1 MRASSWAFVYDAQVR
16 LSGLIS
22 LVLLAAC
29 ASSIPRTVPRV
40 VDGRVEDGPAVSP
53 YAYEWFIE
61 GERLAAQGR
70 HGEAAMAFEAATQA
84 PTGDVLLIMRLAEEY
99 ERSEASRRADR
110 VVSLAH
116 RYYPGAPEVPL
127 TEGRILVGRGDLD
140 GALAA
145 FAEASRR
152 APGWSAPSIESAE
165 ALAARGHVERAE
177 ALLLAYLEMADDEQ
191 REAGLSALLSLAR
204 RQGDPETLARALE
217 LDPQIS
223 AGRRAASA
231 AELALAVDQP
241 ALAARILKPQRNDPA
256 SVRLWLRALAMSGDR
271 EDAALYLSSGDA
283 ARFVSV
289 EERATSLVELGSSER
304 ALELLAAA
312 ERSPQVEYTRGSA
325 MLAQAEYLEAAEVLA
340 GVPIGTSP
348 YESSRLALAECAET
362 RGRRGAAA
370 EALSTT
376 PHDSLAVRT
385 KLADLLVDVGEL
397 RAALRLFDPKQTGDR
412 AVLAS
417 LFERVGRFEEAHA
430 YYATVKATTASAPR
444 LRARVAAEQL
454 ASRGLRKSAI
464 AILERWAS
472 VAPDDLYSR
481 VRLVELLNDE
491 ARSDEARQRGDEA
504 LPLIDDP
511 TLRAHLSD
519 VIGSRAR
526 RD

>member
-1 MRASSWAFVYDAQVR
+1 MRASSQAFVYDPRVR

-22 LVLLAAC
+22 LLLLAAC

-99 ERSEASRRADR
+99 EMSGASRRADR
-110 VVSLAH
+110 VISLAH
-116 RYYPGAPEVPL
+116 RYYPGAPRVPL
-127 TEGRILVGRGDLD
+127 TEGRILLARGELD

-145 FAEASRR
+145 FAEASHL
-152 APGWSAPSIESAE
+152 APGWSAPSIASAE

-177 ALLLAYLEMADDEQ
+177 ALLLAYLEVADDEQ
-191 REAGLSALLSLAR
+191 REAALSALLSLAR
-204 RQGDPETLARALE
+204 RQGHAETLARALE
-217 LDPQIS
+217 FDPHLS
-223 AGRRAASA
+223 TTRRASSA

-241 ALAARILKPQRNDPA
+241 SLAARILEPHRNDA
-256 SVRLWLRALAMSGDR
+256 LSVELWLRALSMSGER
-271 EDAALYLSSGDA
+271 ARAARYLASGEA

-289 EERATSLVELGSSER
+289 EERAKGLVELGASDS

-312 ERSPQVEYTRGSA
+312 ERSPRVEYTRGSA
-325 MLAQAEYLEAAEVLA
+325 MLSQAHYLEAATVLA
-340 GVPIGTSP
+340 RVPFGTSP
-348 YESSRLALAECAET
+348 FEGSRLALAECAES
-362 RGRRGAAA
+362 RGRRGAAT

-376 PHDSLAVRT
+376 PYDSLAVRT
-385 KLADLLVDVGEL
+385 KLAHLLVDVGEL
-397 RAALRLFDPKQTGDR
+397 RAALRLFDPKQTADR

-417 LFERVGRFEEAHA
+417 VFERVGRFDEAHA
-430 YYATVKATTASAPR
+430 YYATVKVSTASAPR

-472 VAPDDLYSR
+472 VAPEDLYSR
-481 VRLVELLNDE
+481 VRLVELLQAEERRDE
-491 ARSDEARQRGDEA
+491 ARRRGRET

-511 TLRAHLSD
+511 TLRAHLTD

-526 RD
+526 LD